1 MILWEAYLQRL
12 ELVLSDSSGNRTSGD
27 RTSGGPPVRIL
38 LKNEFQPTPLN
49 VCLPIVGEVAHLLSF

>member
-27 RTSGGPPVRIL
+27 RTSGGPPV
-38 LKNEFQPTPLN
+38 KHNELRTLVF
-49 VCLPIVGEVAHLLSF
+49 PIFFVLFIFLQ